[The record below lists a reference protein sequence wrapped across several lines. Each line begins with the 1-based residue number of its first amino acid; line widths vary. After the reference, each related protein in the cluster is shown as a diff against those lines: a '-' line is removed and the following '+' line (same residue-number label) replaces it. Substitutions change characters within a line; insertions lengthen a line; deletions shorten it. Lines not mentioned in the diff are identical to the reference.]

1 MTEFNGNNF
10 LKY

>member
-1 MTEFNGNNF
+1 MANNF